1 MIGNKYLLV
10 EDDEIFMYLHSH
22 IIKNIDKDAII
33 IEKRSS
39 MEALAYLL
47 SLENSNEVAPNR
59 ILLDIN
65 MPELGGFQLLEKIE
79 HLVKL
84 NLKDALIYMVS
95 SSLYDEDRQRALSYW
110 YIKGFVEKPMTTLQ
124 MKEIVEGK

>member
-22 IIKNIDKDAII
+22 IIQNLDNGTTI

-39 MEALAYLL
+39 MEALDYLL
-47 SLENSNEVAPNR
+47 SLENTNEVPPSR

-79 HLVKL
+79 HLMKR
-84 NLKDALIYMVS
+84 NLKDTLVYMVS
-95 SSLYDEDRQRALSYW
+95 SSLYEEDRKRALSYW

-124 MKEIVEGK
+124 MKQIVEGK